1 MLPTKR
7 DREEDQGAA
16 ASGVAA
22 IGEGAQKAKDQ
33 LLHDMLACPPL
44 QTSTDGVAAAPRPAG
59 GPHAQSERQCRAVHR
74 LSRMLVLNAQE
85 RQARQ
90 LRRDQRRL
98 KMPGAVSLSESER
111 VDRAQFAR
119 QVREGIAA
127 AVGATS
133 PRATAAAARGGAP
146 AGAHSTS
153 QAGEPGRGTA
163 SSIGGMVA
171 TTGAGTDVAGA
182 AGAAAGA
189 CGGMRHDGRAV
200 GRATAHIAVAYF
212 ILRQQSR
219 RRLQSGSAPP
229 QQLDGPMR
237 GAPPPRP
244 SPTAAVPPRSAQ
256 AQPPSTTQAQ
266 PPSTN
271 VAAGAAGAAGGAG
284 AAGAATGAGAA
295 GGAGGAGGAVGAG
308 GAGGSSAPPPVPTL
322 AVTDGQADPHPT
334 AAGPNPTASGGPAA
348 PATDKVPD
356 LLPLTDGVA
365 PGAAGAQAGAA
376 GTGASPPSALSTA
389 DAGLDAAPVAASTA
403 TATAASPHAA
413 TARGAE
419 DS

>member
-1 MLPTKR
+1 MLPPTKR

-44 QTSTDGVAAAPRPAG
+44 QTSTDGAVAAPRPAG
-59 GPHAQSERQCRAVHR
+59 GPHAQSERQCRAVHH

-111 VDRAQFAR
+111 VDRAQFAL

-133 PRATAAAARGGAP
+133 PSATAAAARGGAS
-146 AGAHSTS
+146 AGAHSAA
-153 QAGEPGRGTA
+153 QAGEPGRGTP
-163 SSIGGMVA
+163 SGIGGMVA
-171 TTGAGTDVAGA
+171 TSGAGTDVAGA

-295 GGAGGAGGAVGAG
+295 DGAIGAG